1 MPVSLRRSALR
12 REIMMNPTGTAQP
25 VRAGRQNHILYP
37 LMIAAAVA
45 VTLFSAVG
53 IATMTGWIPSAR
65 SGVDEAVREQPVAA
79 PAPAER
85 ATTRPTTRPGK
96 TRTAGAPCAD
106 CGTVESVAAVQEKG
120 QGSGVGAVLGG
131 VVGGI
136 LGNQVGGGRGRTA
149 MTVAGAGAGAYAGH
163 EVEKNMNKTV
173 HYEIRVRM
181 NDGAVRTF
189 YEASP
194 PALGVG
200 QKVRATDRGLIVI
213 G

>member
-1 MPVSLRRSALR
+1 MPVSLRRNALR
-12 REIMMNPTGTAQP
+12 REIMMNHAGTAQP
-25 VRAGRQNHILYP
+25 VRAGRQRHILYP

-53 IATMTGWIPSAR
+53 IATMTGLIPSAR
-65 SGVDEAVREQPVAA
+65 SGADEAVREQPIAA
-79 PAPAER
+79 PAPAGR
-85 ATTRPTTRPGK
+85 AATLPGK
-96 TRTAGAPCAD
+96 TRTAGTGCAD
-106 CGTVESVAAVQEKG
+106 CGTVESVTAVQEKG

-173 HYEIRVRM
+173 RYEIRVRM
-181 NDGAVRTF
+181 NDGAMRTF
-189 YEASP
+189 YEGSP
-194 PALGVG
+194 PVLGVG
-200 QKVRATDRGLIVI
+200 QKVRATDRGLVVI

>member
-1 MPVSLRRSALR
+1 MEQTSAAHPARS
-12 REIMMNPTGTAQP
+12 
-25 VRAGRQNHILYP
+25 GRQHHILYP

-65 SGVDEAVREQPVAA
+65 SGTDEIVRGADA
-79 PAPAER
+79 PAPSAR
-85 ATTRPTTRPGK
+85 PAGPPARTVGAT
-96 TRTAGAPCAD
+96 CVD
-106 CGTVESVAAVQEKG
+106 CGVVEAISAVQEKG
-120 QGSGVGAVLGG
+120 EGSGVGAVVGG

-149 MTVAGAGAGAYAGH
+149 MTVVGAGAGAYAGH
-163 EVEKNMNKTV
+163 EVERNMNKAV
-173 HYEIRVRM
+173 RYAVRVRM
-181 NDGAVRTF
+181 SDGTVRTF

-194 PALGVG
+194 PRVAVG
-200 QKVRATDRGLIVI
+200 QKVRATGQGLIVA